1 MTALDDALL
10 LIASAAPRVP
20 WQTLAPLAAV
30 LLVACA
36 WLDREG
42 AR

>member
-10 LIASAAPRVP
+10 LIASIAPRVP
-20 WQTLAPLAAV
+20 WQTIAPLAAV
-30 LLVACA
+30 LLVVCA